1 VFLLNTLNCGGSL
14 FHVVGGGHV
23 VDSCLVV
30 ALSLSSSEWASKA
43 SVADAVVVTPVSDVG
58 GILYEQCWLMKKA

>member
-1 VFLLNTLNCGGSL
+1 MLL
-14 FHVVGGGHV
+14 VEDVV